1 MFSIDDLCS
10 CCKDVHTLCGT
21 SERIVSESCPKL
33 LEQIAS
39 IATLMG
45 VSKGPESSRVHPY
58 NLPFFS

>member
-1 MFSIDDLCS
+1 MICARVV
-10 CCKDVHTLCGT
+10 KMYTLCAVT